1 MKQSLYDLSTRE
13 AMKKRAHYMLVSR
26 DDGKTFT
33 TYTGMDAFMK
43 ATGHKVQ
50 ARFRS
55 EVIEANGGLSLAI
68 GESTAPIRCILQG
81 VSFVVVF
88 KRRK

>member
-1 MKQSLYDLSTRE
+1 MKSLYDLNTRE

-33 TYTGMDAFMK
+33 TYSGMDAFMK
-43 ATGHKVQ
+43 ATGHKMA

-55 EVIEANGGLSLAI
+55 EVIEANGGLSIAI
-68 GESTAPIRCILQG
+68 GESTAPIKCILQG
-81 VSFVVVF
+81 VPFVVIF
-88 KRRK
+88 TRKK